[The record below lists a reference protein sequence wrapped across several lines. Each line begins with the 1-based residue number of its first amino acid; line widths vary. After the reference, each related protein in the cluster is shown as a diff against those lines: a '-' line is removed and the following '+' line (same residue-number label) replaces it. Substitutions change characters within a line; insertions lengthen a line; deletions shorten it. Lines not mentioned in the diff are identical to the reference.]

1 VKLGR
6 LPATSYAEAT
16 WRRISILASVIGVST
31 LVFAEV
37 GVVVQLKD
45 ATASPPRTRPA
56 NSSRTSQ
63 LTFPSQLQAAFR
75 VPEK

>member
-16 WRRISILASVIGVST
+16 WRRSILASVIGVGT

-45 ATASPPRTRPA
+45 ATASPPKTRPA
-56 NSSRTSQ
+56 IVMAMTISG
-63 LTFPSQLQAAFR
+63 PS
-75 VPEK
+75 EKIE